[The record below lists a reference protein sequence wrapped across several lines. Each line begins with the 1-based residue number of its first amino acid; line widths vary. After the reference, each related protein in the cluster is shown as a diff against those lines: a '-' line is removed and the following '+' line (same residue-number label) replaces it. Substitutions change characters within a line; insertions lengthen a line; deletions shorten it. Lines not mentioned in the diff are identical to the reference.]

1 MTLKDYTLLKFKG
14 TECLQLCRK
23 LSILVIVTGRMRMMT
38 FDELKEEVQGASLVL
53 VGIGE
58 ELSGSLENFYQALG
72 ELLEK
77 KDYFIVTLLDR
88 AGLEAAGIASEQVTA
103 PFSEGESQESWERYL
118 HWLSFTLNQRLC
130 VLELGV
136 GFKNPEVIRFPFE
149 KTCYFNQRSRYV
161 RMNRTFPQL
170 SAEIAERGV
179 SIKRDPV
186 DFFEKEAW

>member
-1 MTLKDYTLLKFKG
+1 M
-14 TECLQLCRK
+14 
-23 LSILVIVTGRMRMMT
+23 
-38 FDELKEEVQGASLVL
+38 
-53 VGIGE
+53 
-58 ELSGSLENFYQALG
+58 
-72 ELLEK
+72 
-77 KDYFIVTLLDR
+77 
-88 AGLEAAGIASEQVTA
+88 
-103 PFSEGESQESWERYL
+103 
-118 HWLSFTLNQRLC
+118 
-130 VLELGV
+130 LELGV